1 MKQRQH
7 EWLRRSRGG
16 RKVKDIMSTV
26 SESFAHRR
34 VRLGNVEPA
43 LVALLK
49 QLDPIIVVLSLFCC
63 EVAYGDP
70 LSPALGAL
78 ALVMFIVSSQ
88 LFGRVGAA
96 EEPTFVQWDFR
107 KSYTRVLLQWGSM
120 IGLLLLAGFAFDVPD
135 EFKRKVFL
143 TWFIVTPIGLTGTHA
158 LRHRVRW
165 LAAHGTA
172 APRYIIIG
180 VNEVGVELA
189 RRLPP
194 TGFLGYFD
202 FRSVDR
208 VAKILD
214 LDKLVGHCKDVAN
227 YVRKHNVKVVY
238 IALPLANVPRMSEL
252 VNALRDT
259 TASVYFVPDAFA
271 FDLIQGRLVEIN
283 GMPALSVCETPLLGM
298 PAVCK
303 RAMDVVLAGLGLL
316 VLSPFLLLIGAAVRL
331 TSRGPA
337 LFRQRRYGLDG
348 EEIQVYKFRSMRV
361 CEDGAVVTQASK
373 GDPRVTR
380 VGALL
385 RRTSLDELP
394 QLLNVLQGK
403 MSLVGPRPH
412 AVAHNELYRK
422 LINGYMI
429 RHKVRPGITG
439 LAQIN
444 GLRGETET
452 LEKMS
457 ERVRYDLEYL
467 RHWSPWLD
475 IRILFKTI
483 GVVLRDRR
491 NAY

>member
-1 MKQRQH
+1 
-7 EWLRRSRGG
+7 
-16 RKVKDIMSTV
+16 VKGIMSTV

-49 QLDPIIVVLSLFCC
+49 QLDPILVVLCLFCC
-63 EVAYGDP
+63 EVAYGDRP
-70 LSPALGAL
+70 SPAFGAL
-78 ALVMFIVSSQ
+78 ALLIFIISSQ
-88 LFGRVGAA
+88 LFGRIGAA
-96 EEPTFVQWDFR
+96 EEPTFVQWDFT
-107 KSYTRVLLQWGSM
+107 KSYTRVLLQWGSVV
-120 IGLLLLAGFAFDVPD
+120 GLLLLAGFAFNVAD
-135 EFKRKVFL
+135 EFKRTVFL
-143 TWFIVTPIGLTGTHA
+143 TWFVVTPLGLTGTHA
-158 LRHRVRW
+158 LRHRIRW
-165 LAAHGTA
+165 LAAHGTG

-189 RRLPP
+189 RRLPQA
-194 TGFLGYFD
+194 GFLGYFD

-208 VAKILD
+208 VAQVLE
-214 LDKLVGHCKDVAN
+214 LDKLAGHCRDVAN

-259 TASVYFVPDAFA
+259 TTSVYFVPDAFA

-283 GMPALSVCETPLLGM
+283 GMPALSVCETPLHGM

-303 RAMDVVLAGLGLL
+303 RAMDLALAGFGLL
-316 VLSPFLLLIGAAVRL
+316 VLSPLLLLIGAAVRV

-337 LFRQRRYGLDG
+337 LFRQRRYGLNG
-348 EEIQVYKFRSMRV
+348 EEILVYKFRSMRV
-361 CEDGAVVTQASK
+361 CEDGAVVTQARK

-380 VGALL
+380 VGAFL
-385 RRTSLDELP
+385 RKTSLDELP
-394 QLLNVLQGK
+394 QLLNVLEGK

-412 AVAHNELYRK
+412 AIAHNELYRK

-439 LAQIN
+439 LAQVN

-475 IRILFKTI
+475 IKILFKTL
-483 GVVLRDRR
+483 GVVLHDRR

>member
-1 MKQRQH
+1 
-7 EWLRRSRGG
+7 
-16 RKVKDIMSTV
+16 VKDIMSTV

-49 QLDPIIVVLSLFCC
+49 QLDPILVVLSLFCC
-63 EVAYGDP
+63 EVAYGDR
-70 LSPALGAL
+70 LEPAFGAL
-78 ALVMFIVSSQ
+78 ALLVFVGSSQ
-88 LFGRVGAA
+88 LFGRIGLA

-107 KSYTRVLLQWGSM
+107 KSYTRVLLQWGSVV
-120 IGLLLLAGFAFDVPD
+120 GLLALAALAFDVPD
-135 EFKRKVFL
+135 EFRRSAFL
-143 TWFIVTPIGLTGTHA
+143 TWFIVTPIGLTGTHV
-158 LRHRVRW
+158 LRQHVRW
-165 LAAHGTA
+165 LATHGSD

-180 VNEVGVELA
+180 VNDVGVELA

-208 VAKILD
+208 VARILD
-214 LDKLVGHCKDVAN
+214 LDKLAGHCKDVAN
-227 YVRKHNVKVVY
+227 FVRKHGVKVVY

-283 GMPALSVCETPLLGM
+283 GMPALSVCDTPLHGM
-298 PAVCK
+298 PEVCK
-303 RAMDVVLAGLGLL
+303 RAMDIVLAGLGLL
-316 VLSPFLLLIGAAVRL
+316 LLSPLLLLIAAAVRL

-337 LFRQRRYGLDG
+337 LFRQRRYGLGG
-348 EEIQVYKFRSMRV
+348 EEILVYKFRSMRV
-361 CEDGAVVTQASK
+361 CEDGPVVPQARK
-373 GDPRVTR
+373 RDPRVTA
-380 VGALL
+380 VGAFL

-394 QLLNVLQGK
+394 QLFNVLQGK

-412 AVAHNELYRK
+412 AIAHNELYRK

-475 IRILFKTI
+475 IKIVLKTI

-491 NAY
+491 NVY

>member
-1 MKQRQH
+1 
-7 EWLRRSRGG
+7 
-16 RKVKDIMSTV
+16 VKGIMSTV

-49 QLDPIIVVLSLFCC
+49 QLDPILVVVALFCC
-63 EVAYGDP
+63 EVAYGDRP
-70 LSPALGAL
+70 SPAFGAL
-78 ALVMFIVSSQ
+78 ALLVFIVSSQ
-88 LFGRVGAA
+88 LFGRIGAS

-107 KSYTRVLLQWGSM
+107 KSYTRVLLQWGSV
-120 IGLLLLAGFAFDVPD
+120 IGLLVLAALAFDVPD
-135 EFKRKVFL
+135 EFRRNVFL

-165 LAAHGTA
+165 LAAHGIA

-180 VNEVGVELA
+180 VNDVGVELA
-189 RRLPP
+189 RRLPQA
-194 TGFLGYFD
+194 GFLGYFD
-202 FRSVDR
+202 FRSIDR
-208 VAKILD
+208 IAKVLD

-283 GMPALSVCETPLLGM
+283 GMPALSVCETPLHGM
-298 PAVCK
+298 SAVCK
-303 RAMDVVLAGLGLL
+303 RSMDVMIAGLGLL
-316 VLSPFLLLIGAAVRL
+316 MLSPLLLLIGAAVRL

-348 EEIQVYKFRSMRV
+348 EEIMVYKFRSMRV
-361 CEDGAVVTQASK
+361 CEDGAVITQARK
-373 GDPRVTR
+373 GDLRVTA
-380 VGALL
+380 VGAFL
-385 RRTSLDELP
+385 RSTSLDELP
-394 QLLNVLQGK
+394 QLLNVIEGK

-457 ERVRYDLEYL
+457 ERVGYDLEYL
-467 RHWSPWLD
+467 RHWSPRLD
-475 IRILFKTI
+475 IKILLKTV

-491 NAY
+491 SAY

>member
-1 MKQRQH
+1 
-7 EWLRRSRGG
+7 
-16 RKVKDIMSTV
+16 MSSVT
-26 SESFAHRR
+26 ESFAHRR

-49 QLDPIIVVLSLFCC
+49 QLDPIIVVLCLFGCDI
-63 EVAYGDP
+63 AYGHR
-70 LSPALGAL
+70 PAPAFGAL
-78 ALVMFIVSSQ
+78 ALLVFIISSQ
-88 LFGRVGAA
+88 AFGRIGDA
-96 EEPTFVQWDFR
+96 EEPSFAQWDFG
-107 KSYTRVLLQWGSM
+107 KSYTRVLLQWGFVV
-120 IGLLLLAGFAFDVPD
+120 GLLLLSEYAF
-135 EFKRKVFL
+135 KVDGKFEHNFYIA
-143 TWFIVTPIGLTGTHA
+143 WFVITPIALLGTHA
-158 LRHRVRW
+158 LRQRVRW
-165 LAAHGTA
+165 LVANGTA
-172 APRYIIIG
+172 APSYIIIG
-180 VNEVGVELA
+180 VNEVGVELS
-189 RRLPP
+189 RRLPQS
-194 TGFLGYFD
+194 GFLGYFD
-202 FRSVDR
+202 FRSLDR
-208 VAKILD
+208 IAKVLD
-214 LDKLVGHCKDVAN
+214 VDKLAGHCSDVAN
-227 YVRKHNVKVVY
+227 YVRKRNVKVVY
-238 IALPLANVPRMSEL
+238 ICLPLANVPRMSEL

-283 GMPALSVCETPLLGM
+283 GMPALSVCETPLHGM
-298 PAVCK
+298 QAVCK
-303 RAMDVVLAGLGLL
+303 RAMDIVLAGLGLI
-316 VLSPFLLLIGAAVRL
+316 VLSPFLLLIAAAIRL

-348 EEIQVYKFRSMRV
+348 EEIMVYKFRSMRV
-361 CEDGAVVTQASK
+361 CEDGSEITQARK

-380 VGALL
+380 VGAFL

-412 AVAHNELYRK
+412 AIAHNELYRK

-467 RHWSPWLD
+467 RHWSPRLD
-475 IRILFKTI
+475 ITILLKTI
-483 GVVLRDRR
+483 GVVVRDRHK
-491 NAY
+491 AY

>member
-1 MKQRQH
+1 
-7 EWLRRSRGG
+7 
-16 RKVKDIMSTV
+16 MSTV

-49 QLDPIIVVLSLFCC
+49 QLDPIIVVLSLFGC
-63 EVAYGDP
+63 ELAYGDR
-70 LSPALGAL
+70 LSPAFAAL
-78 ALVMFIVSSQ
+78 AILIFIVCSQ
-88 LFGRVGAA
+88 LFGRAGAS

-107 KSYTRVLLQWGSM
+107 KSYTRVLVQWGAM
-120 IGLLLLAGFAFDVPD
+120 IGLLLLAAYAFEVPD
-135 EFKRKVFL
+135 WFKRNVFL

-158 LRHRVRW
+158 LRHRIRW
-165 LAAHGTA
+165 LAAHGSD

-189 RRLPP
+189 RRLPQA
-194 TGFLGYFD
+194 GFLGYFD

-208 VAKILD
+208 VAKVLD
-214 LDKLVGHCKDVAN
+214 LDKLAGHCKDVAN
-227 YVRKHNVKVVY
+227 YVRKQGVKVVY

-283 GMPALSVCETPLLGM
+283 GMPALSVCETPLHGM

-303 RAMDVVLAGLGLL
+303 RMMDIVLAGLGLL
-316 VLSPFLLLIGAAVRL
+316 LLSPFLLLIAAAVRL

-361 CEDGAVVTQASK
+361 QEDGPVVTQARK

-380 VGALL
+380 VGAFL
-385 RRTSLDELP
+385 RKSSLDELP

-412 AVAHNELYRK
+412 AIAHNELYRK

-439 LAQIN
+439 LAQVN

-475 IRILFKTI
+475 IKILIKTV

>member
-1 MKQRQH
+1 MAAARPQ
-7 EWLRRSRGG
+7 
-16 RKVKDIMSTV
+16 VKGIMSTV

-49 QLDPIIVVLSLFCC
+49 QLDPVIVVLSLFGC
-63 EVAYGDP
+63 EIAYGHRP
-70 LSPALGAL
+70 SLAFGAL
-78 ALVMFIVSSQ
+78 ALLTFIISSQ
-88 LFGRVGAA
+88 FFGRISAT
-96 EEPTFVQWDFR
+96 EEPAFVQWDFGR
-107 KSYTRVLLQWGSM
+107 SYTRVLLQWGSVVA
-120 IGLLLLAGFAFDVPD
+120 LLLLAGFAFHV
-135 EFKRKVFL
+135 ERKFEHPIFF

-158 LRHRVRW
+158 LRRRIRW
-165 LAAHGTA
+165 LAEHGAA

-189 RRLPP
+189 RRLP
-194 TGFLGYFD
+194 TAGFLGYFD

-208 VAKILD
+208 LAKVLD
-214 LDKLVGHCKDVAN
+214 LDKVVGHCRDVAN
-227 YVRKHNVKVVY
+227 YVRQRGVKVVY

-283 GMPALSVCETPLLGM
+283 GMPALSVCETPLHGM

-303 RAMDVVLAGLGLL
+303 RAMDVFLAGSGLV

-348 EEIQVYKFRSMRV
+348 EEIWVYKFRSMRV
-361 CEDGAVVTQASK
+361 CEDGTVITQARK

-380 VGALL
+380 VGAFL

-412 AVAHNELYRK
+412 AIAHNEMYRK

-467 RHWSPWLD
+467 RHWSPWFD
-475 IRILFKTI
+475 VKILFKTL
-483 GVVLRDRR
+483 GVVLRDRH

>member
-1 MKQRQH
+1 MAAARPQ
-7 EWLRRSRGG
+7 
-16 RKVKDIMSTV
+16 VKGIMSTV

-49 QLDPIIVVLSLFCC
+49 QLDPVIVVLSLFGC
-63 EVAYGDP
+63 EIAYGHRP
-70 LSPALGAL
+70 SLAFGAL
-78 ALVMFIVSSQ
+78 ALLTFIISSQ
-88 LFGRVGAA
+88 FFGRVSAS
-96 EEPTFVQWDFR
+96 EEPTFVQWDFGR
-107 KSYTRVLLQWGSM
+107 SYTRVLLQWGSVVA
-120 IGLLLLAGFAFDVPD
+120 LLLLAGFAFHVEGRFEHPLY
-135 EFKRKVFL
+135 F

-158 LRHRVRW
+158 LRRRIRW
-165 LAAHGTA
+165 LAEHGA
-172 APRYIIIG
+172 GAPRYIIIG

-189 RRLPP
+189 RRLPSA
-194 TGFLGYFD
+194 GFLGYFD

-208 VAKILD
+208 LAKVLD
-214 LDKLVGHCKDVAN
+214 LDKVVGHCRDVAN
-227 YVRKHNVKVVY
+227 YVRQRGVKVVY

-283 GMPALSVCETPLLGM
+283 GMPALSVCETPLHGM

-303 RAMDVVLAGLGLL
+303 RAMDIILAGSGLL

-348 EEIQVYKFRSMRV
+348 EEIWVYKFRSMRV
-361 CEDGAVVTQASK
+361 CEDGTVITQARK

-380 VGALL
+380 VGAFL

-412 AVAHNELYRK
+412 AIAHNEMYRK

-467 RHWSPWLD
+467 RHWSPWFD
-475 IRILFKTI
+475 VKILFKTL
-483 GVVLRDRR
+483 GVVLRDRH